1 MNDIQLAK
9 AWSTIGLFLLVFSLD
24 SWLRTQG
31 LSPIFGSHLPHT
43 ERTAAALLGVIINVI
58 AAALLLRIAFS
69 FTRRQPS
76 GKLAARLPIAFYVS
90 LETADKNA
98 VSFQRIMYFLF
109 HIFPLFAIFHFLKIV
124 LSSQYYMSAEC
135 DNLQCKGVSLWQW
148 PDPYIWDNGF
158 RLDNCNG
165 VTFFPVLEPVL
176 LVAVVSILVAWNVRY
191 FFLLRS

>member
-1 MNDIQLAK
+1 MSDIQLAK

-43 ERTAAALLGVIINVI
+43 ERAAAALIGFTVNII
-58 AAALLLRIAFS
+58 AAFILLRIAFS

-76 GKLAARLPIAFYVS
+76 GKLAARLPIAFYVN
-90 LETADKNA
+90 LDTADKDA
-98 VSFQRIMYFLF
+98 VTFQRTMYFLF
-109 HIFPLFAIFHFLKIV
+109 HIFPLFATFHFLRII
-124 LSSQYYMSAEC
+124 LSSQYYISAEC
-135 DNLQCKGVSLWQW
+135 KNHQDKGISQWLW

-176 LVAVVSILVAWNVRY
+176 LLTLAGMLVAWNVRY
-191 FFLLRS
+191 FCLLRG